1 MTPDNW
7 MDIIVFLVGAVFGLI
22 VFMQI
27 VYPLFSLVPKV
38 RRILRQQ
45 EREKSIL
52 LSLLFF
58 SPVVWTTV
66 LLFSILLV
74 VRYFPAYWKPY
85 MLGLGLVFFFVLFF
99 LHRRNEEV
107 EDEMITKVKDRMKM
121 TGSDSPSKRFPGNG
135 DSPRG
140 PF

>member
-1 MTPDNW
+1 MTE
-7 MDIIVFLVGAVFGLI
+7 DIWVSVVVFLVGAVLGLV

-38 RRILRQQ
+38 RKILHEE

-58 SPVVWTTV
+58 TPVVWTTV

-74 VRYFPAYWKPY
+74 VRYFPVYWKPY
-85 MLGLGLVFFFVLFF
+85 ILGLGTVLIFVFFFVE
-99 LHRRNEEV
+99 RRNEEV
-107 EDEMITKVKDRMKM
+107 EDEMITKVKDRMKL
-121 TGSDSPSKRFPGNG
+121 TGSDSSSKPPWEVDGK
-135 DSPRG
+135 
-140 PF
+140 

>member
-1 MTPDNW
+1 
-7 MDIIVFLVGAVFGLI
+7 
-22 VFMQI
+22 
-27 VYPLFSLVPKV
+27 
-38 RRILRQQ
+38 
-45 EREKSIL
+45 
-52 LSLLFF
+52 
-58 SPVVWTTV
+58 
-66 LLFSILLV
+66 
-74 VRYFPAYWKPY
+74 

>member
-1 MTPDNW
+1 MTADSW
-7 MDIIVFLVGAVFGLI
+7 ISLIVFLVGAVFGLI

-38 RRILRQQ
+38 RRILREE
-45 EREKSIL
+45 EREKSVL

-74 VRYFPAYWKPY
+74 FRYFPNYWKPY
-85 MLGLGLVFFFVLFF
+85 MLGLAMVLVFVFFF

-107 EDEMITKVKDRMKM
+107 EDEMITKVKDRMKL
-121 TGSDSPSKRFPGNG
+121 TGSDSSSKPPWENN
-135 DSPRG
+135 P
-140 PF
+140 

>member
-1 MTPDNW
+1 MTPDTW
-7 MDIIVFLVGAVFGLI
+7 ISVIVFVVGGVFGLI

-38 RRILRQQ
+38 RKILREE

-85 MLGLGLVFFFVLFF
+85 LLGLGTVLVFVLFF
-99 LHRRNEEV
+99 VERRNEEA
-107 EDEMITKVKDRMKM
+107 EDEMITRVKDRMRLTK
-121 TGSDSPSKRFPGNG
+121 SDSSSKKPPWEG
-135 DSPRG
+135 DL
-140 PF
+140 

>member
-1 MTPDNW
+1 MAADTW
-7 MDIIVFLVGAVFGLI
+7 MSVIVFLVGAAFGLI

-38 RRILRQQ
+38 RRILREE

-52 LSLLFF
+52 VSLLFF
-58 SPVVWTTV
+58 APVVWTTV

-85 MLGLGLVFFFVLFF
+85 MLGLATVLVFVFFVE
-99 LHRRNEEV
+99 RRNEEV
-107 EDEMITKVKDRMKM
+107 EDEMITKVKGRMKL
-121 TGSDSPSKRFPGNG
+121 TGSDSSSKPPWET
-135 DSPRG
+135 DA
-140 PF
+140 

>member
-1 MTPDNW
+1 MGE
-7 MDIIVFLVGAVFGLI
+7 DIWVSVIVFLVGATLGLI

-38 RRILRQQ
+38 RRILNEE

-58 SPVVWTTV
+58 TPVVWTTV

-74 VRYFPAYWKPY
+74 VRYFPIYWKPY
-85 MLGLGLVFFFVLFF
+85 MLGLGTVLIFVFFFVE
-99 LHRRNEEV
+99 RRNEEV
-107 EDEMITKVKDRMKM
+107 EDEMITKVKDRMKL
-121 TGSDSPSKRFPGNG
+121 TGSDSSSKPPWEV
-135 DSPRG
+135 DEK
-140 PF
+140 

>member
-1 MTPDNW
+1 MLV
-7 MDIIVFLVGAVFGLI
+7 IVFLVGAAFGLI

-38 RRILRQQ
+38 RRILRDE

-52 LSLLFF
+52 ISLLFF

-85 MLGLGLVFFFVLFF
+85 MLGLVTVLVFVFFFVE
-99 LHRRNEEV
+99 RRNEDV
-107 EDEMITKVKDRMKM
+107 EDEMITKVKDRMKL
-121 TGSDSPSKRFPGNG
+121 TGSDSSSKPPWEV
-135 DSPRG
+135 DE
-140 PF
+140 

>member
-1 MTPDNW
+1 MTTEMW
-7 MDIIVFLVGAVFGLI
+7 TSVIVFLVGSVFGLV

-38 RRILRQQ
+38 RRILSQS

-66 LLFSILLV
+66 LLFSVLLV

-85 MLGLGLVFFFVLFF
+85 LLGLGMVLVFVLFF
-99 LHRRNEEV
+99 VHRRNEDM
-107 EDEMITKVKDRMKM
+107 EDEMITKVKDRMKL
-121 TGSDSPSKRFPGNG
+121 TGSDSSSKP
-135 DSPRG
+135 PWETKK
-140 PF
+140 

>member
-1 MTPDNW
+1 MW
-7 MDIIVFLVGAVFGLI
+7 ISVIVFLVGAIFGLI

-38 RRILRQQ
+38 RRILREE

-66 LLFSILLV
+66 LLFSVLLV

-85 MLGLGLVFFFVLFF
+85 MLGLGLILVFVFFFV
-99 LHRRNEEV
+99 HRRNEEV
-107 EDEMITKVKDRMKM
+107 EDEMITKVKDRMKL
-121 TGSDSPSKRFPGNG
+121 TGSDSSSKPPWETEGRDSPGNT
-135 DSPRG
+135 RR
-140 PF
+140 

>member
-1 MTPDNW
+1 MTPDTW
-7 MDIIVFLVGAVFGLI
+7 ISVIVFVVGGVFGLI
-22 VFMQI
+22 VFLQI

-38 RRILRQQ
+38 RKILREE

-85 MLGLGLVFFFVLFF
+85 LLGLGTVLVFVLFF
-99 LHRRNEEV
+99 VERRNEEA
-107 EDEMITKVKDRMKM
+107 EDEMITRVKDRMRLTK
-121 TGSDSPSKRFPGNG
+121 SDSSSKKPPWEG
-135 DSPRG
+135 DL
-140 PF
+140 

>member
-1 MTPDNW
+1 MTPDTW
-7 MDIIVFLVGAVFGLI
+7 TSVIVFVVGAVLGLI

-38 RRILRQQ
+38 RKILREE

-74 VRYFPAYWKPY
+74 VRYFPGYWKPY
-85 MLGLGLVFFFVLFF
+85 MLGLGMVLVFVLFF
-99 LHRRNEEV
+99 VERRNEDL

-121 TGSDSPSKRFPGNG
+121 TGSDSSPKPPWEG
-135 DSPRG
+135 DL
-140 PF
+140 

>member
-1 MTPDNW
+1 MTADTW
-7 MDIIVFLVGAVFGLI
+7 VGIIVFLVGAVFGLI

-38 RRILRQQ
+38 RKILREE
-45 EREKSIL
+45 EREKSVL

-74 VRYFPAYWKPY
+74 VRYFPQYWKPY
-85 MLGLGLVFFFVLFF
+85 MLGLALVFVFVLFF
-99 LHRRNEEV
+99 LYKRDEQV
-107 EDEMITKVKDRMKM
+107 EDEMITKVKDRMKL
-121 TGSDSPSKRFPGNG
+121 TGSDPPTKPPWDREL
-135 DSPRG
+135 
-140 PF
+140 

>member
-1 MTPDNW
+1 MTSDTW
-7 MDIIVFLVGAVFGLI
+7 MAIIVFLVGAVFGLI

-38 RRILRQQ
+38 RRILRQE

-85 MLGLGLVFFFVLFF
+85 MLGLAMVFVFVVFF

-107 EDEMITKVKDRMKM
+107 EDEMITKVKDRMKL
-121 TGSDSPSKRFPGNG
+121 TGSDSPSKRFPGNR
-135 DSPRG
+135 DSTRG

>member
-1 MTPDNW
+1 MSSDTW
-7 MDIIVFLVGAVFGLI
+7 TSVIVFLVGAIFGLV

-38 RRILRQQ
+38 RRILRDE

-74 VRYFPAYWKPY
+74 FRYFPSHWKPY
-85 MLGLGLVFFFVLFF
+85 MLGLAMILVFVFFF
-99 LHRRNEEV
+99 LHRRNEQV
-107 EDEMITKVKDRMKM
+107 EDEMITKVKDRMKL
-121 TGSDSPSKRFPGNG
+121 TGSDSSSKPPW
-135 DSPRG
+135 DTKT
-140 PF
+140 

>member
-1 MTPDNW
+1 MTADTW
-7 MDIIVFLVGAVFGLI
+7 VGVIVFLVGAIFGLI

-38 RRILRQQ
+38 RKILREE
-45 EREKSIL
+45 EREKSVL

-74 VRYFPAYWKPY
+74 VRYFPQYWKPY
-85 MLGLGLVFFFVLFF
+85 MLGLALVFVFVLFF
-99 LHRRNEEV
+99 LYKRDEQV
-107 EDEMITKVKDRMKM
+107 EDEMITKVKDRMKL
-121 TGSDSPSKRFPGNG
+121 TGSDPPTKPPWDREL
-135 DSPRG
+135 
-140 PF
+140 

>member
-1 MTPDNW
+1 MGAGMGADLW
-7 MDIIVFLVGAVFGLI
+7 LRVVVFVVGAVFGLI

-38 RRILRQQ
+38 RRLLREE

-58 SPVVWTTV
+58 SPVVWTMV

-85 MLGLGLVFFFVLFF
+85 MLGLGTVLVFVFFFVQ
-99 LHRRNEEV
+99 RRNEEV
-107 EDEMITKVKDRMKM
+107 EDEMITKVKDRMKL
-121 TGSDSPSKRFPGNG
+121 TGSDSSSKP
-135 DSPRG
+135 PWET
-140 PF
+140 

>member
-7 MDIIVFLVGAVFGLI
+7 VGVIVFLVGALVGLI

-38 RRILRQQ
+38 RKILR
-45 EREKSIL
+45 EEEKEKSVL

-58 SPVVWTTV
+58 APVVWTTV

-85 MLGLGLVFFFVLFF
+85 LLGLGLVFIFVLFF
-99 LHRRNEEV
+99 LYKRDEEV
-107 EDEMITKVKDRMKM
+107 EDEMITKVKDRMKL
-121 TGSDSPSKRFPGNG
+121 TGSDPPTKPPWEREI
-135 DSPRG
+135 
-140 PF
+140 

>member
-1 MTPDNW
+1 MALVLFF
-7 MDIIVFLVGAVFGLI
+7 IIGFMCGLP

-38 RRILRQQ
+38 RRILREE

-74 VRYFPAYWKPY
+74 VRYFPGYWKPY
-85 MLGLGLVFFFVLFF
+85 MLGLAMILVFVFFFI
-99 LHRRNEEV
+99 HRRNEEV
-107 EDEMITKVKDRMKM
+107 EDEMITKVKDRMKL
-121 TGSDSPSKRFPGNG
+121 TGSDSSSKP
-135 DSPRG
+135 PWETE
-140 PF
+140 P

>member
-1 MTPDNW
+1 MTADTW
-7 MDIIVFLVGAVFGLI
+7 MSIIVFLVGAVFGLI

-27 VYPLFSLVPKV
+27 IYPLFSLVPKV
-38 RRILRQQ
+38 RRILRQE

-74 VRYFPAYWKPY
+74 VRYFPGYWKPY
-85 MLGLGLVFFFVLFF
+85 MFGLAMVLIFVVFF

-107 EDEMITKVKDRMKM
+107 EDEMITKVKDRMKL
-121 TGSDSPSKRFPGNG
+121 TGSDSPSKRFPGSE
-135 DSPRG
+135 DSKGG

>member
-1 MTPDNW
+1 MGADLW
-7 MDIIVFLVGAVFGLI
+7 LSVVVFLVGAVFGLI

-38 RRILRQQ
+38 RRLLREE

-74 VRYFPAYWKPY
+74 IRYFPAYWKPY
-85 MLGLGLVFFFVLFF
+85 MLGLATVLVFVLFF
-99 LHRRNEEV
+99 VQRRNEEV
-107 EDEMITKVKDRMKM
+107 EDEMITKVKDRMKL
-121 TGSDSPSKRFPGNG
+121 TGSDSSSKP
-135 DSPRG
+135 PWET
-140 PF
+140 